1 MKQSQEELKKNI
13 FIYIKKEKD
22 FTRTK
27 MYNDL
32 NIVTSAQKTTASSF
46 LQKLQSWEYVNAYN
60 TKEEGTKYLYC
71 E

>member
-13 FIYIKKEKD
+13 FQYIKREKD

-32 NIVTSAQKTTASSF
+32 NIVTNAQKTTTSSF
-46 LQKLQSWEYVNAYN
+46 LQTLQSWGYVNAYN
-60 TKEEGTKYLYC
+60 TKEQGTKYLYC